1 MAALEEAEARRR
13 FGESRVARLATG
25 GASGQPH
32 VVPMVFAL
40 EGDRVYGI
48 VDAKPKRSQVLK
60 RLANIAANSRV
71 SLVVDHYAE
80 DWSTIWWARADG
92 VAEVVEGGPRRDRAI
107 ALLRAKYPQYADPLY
122 AFGAAVVITV
132 ARWRG
137 WSADWSRT

>member
-13 FGESRVARLATG
+13 FGEGRVARLATG

-92 VAEVVEGGPRRDRAI
+92 VAEVVERGPRRDRAI